1 MARSIL
7 LEILQQRSARTVL
20 DTTQA
25 PDLVSADLPAFPFL
39 AIVGQVE
46 MKTALLLSVINPAIG
61 GVLLIGPRGTGK
73 TTAVRGL
80 VDLMPPVRR
89 SLCPYGCEEEA
100 AETWGL
106 DALCP
111 DCAARMA
118 RGEELT
124 GLERMRFVELPL
136 NARLEDV
143 VGGINER
150 LAVEQ
155 QRVRLERGILAH
167 AHRNLLYVDEANL
180 LDDVIVDA
188 ILDAAAQGRVMV
200 RRGPLSALYRSSF
213 VLVGSMNPEEG
224 PLRPQIQDRFGLR
237 ILVDG
242 LLDPGERL
250 EVYRRVRLFRE
261 HPHRLAGN
269 LAAETH
275 SFADG
280 IERAREIL
288 PSVELTAEAENLAL
302 EMVRT
307 LQIPSHRAEITTLEA
322 ARALAAADERTLATA
337 EDVTLVAPM
346 AMRQRR
352 STFMGQYFEAT
363 RAEDREIQAACL
375 AARKQ
380 EGP

>member
-1 MARSIL
+1 MSRSIL
-7 LEILQQRSARTVL
+7 LEILKQRSARTLL
-20 DTTQA
+20 DSTQA
-25 PDLVSADLPAFPFL
+25 PEVVSADLPAFPFL
-39 AIVGQVE
+39 AMVGQVE

-167 AHRNLLYVDEANL
+167 AHRNLLYVDEVNL
-180 LDDVIVDA
+180 LDDFIVDA
-188 ILDAAAQGRVMV
+188 ILDAAAQGRVVV
-200 RRGPLSALYRSSF
+200 RRGPLSALYPSSF

-237 ILVDG
+237 VLVDG
-242 LLDPGERL
+242 LADPGERL

-261 HPHRLAGN
+261 HPHRLAAS
-269 LAAETH
+269 LAAETV
-275 SFADG
+275 SFAEG
-280 IERAREIL
+280 VGRARDLL
-288 PSVELTAEAENLAL
+288 PSVQLSAEAESLAL
-302 EMVRT
+302 EMVRS
-307 LQIPSHRAEITTLEA
+307 LQIASHRAEITALEA
-322 ARALAAADERTLATA
+322 ARACAAADERTVATV
-337 EDVTLVAPM
+337 EDVALVAPM

-352 STFMGQYFEAT
+352 SDFMEQYFEAART
-363 RAEDREIQAACL
+363 EDREIQEACA

-380 EGP
+380 VSP